1 MTNIQ
6 SDEKN
11 AKINNELNKSK
22 LDEHFQ
28 GLSSVLKKTAKEY
41 GSLELVGML
50 CSQDSIEAEH
60 RVADVMG
67 DVGRSV
73 LRDVF
78 ESLDPEESKIVVEGK
93 SYRKVDP
100 TPVRA
105 YTLLG
110 WVEFLR
116 SRYRPSGLGEALFPV
131 DDIIGLTSGNMTP
144 AAAKISMYL
153 MSHMTARESLETLKR
168 FCGMGPSKASLVR
181 LSSDAGNCMEESS
194 DAVFK
199 QLREQETIPSG
210 ATSILISLDGVM
222 VRMIAEIANGKPKD
236 AGWREAS
243 CGVVVLVD
251 AKGEI
256 LKSRYFGRL
265 PETGKQSLKSQL
277 SAEVFHWLKIK
288 PDLKLVAV
296 ADGAR
301 DNWEFLKELSPDVEI
316 LDYWH
321 AAQHLQ
327 SAADAAFGAET
338 KEGADW
344 FKKYRHILRH
354 DPAGIGK
361 VIEAIRYRMT
371 KGRGVKDL
379 KKELTYFRNNRNRMN
394 YAEAAS
400 AGFPIGSGTVE
411 AANKVLVTARM
422 KRSKQSWGRNGGQGV
437 LTFRSLIKSDRFDRA
452 WEILKPQMIRGV
464 KWQPPQC
471 ANDNSSPQSIVLA
484 ALFGMDSKSEKM

>member
-1 MTNIQ
+1 MKNIHYNEMN
-6 SDEKN
+6 S
-11 AKINNELNKSK
+11 KINIELIKAK
-22 LDEHFQ
+22 ADEYYR
-28 GLSSVLKKTAKEY
+28 GLSLALKKTAEEY
-41 GSLELVGML
+41 AMPEEVVKL
-50 CSQDSIEAEH
+50 CCLDSIEVEQ
-60 RVADVMG
+60 RVVDVMG
-67 DVGRSV
+67 DVGRKV
-73 LRDVF
+73 LQNTF
-78 ESLDPEESKIVVEGK
+78 ERLDPEESKIDVDGE
-93 SYRKVDP
+93 SYRKVDQ
-100 TPVRA
+100 TPMRA
-105 YTLLG
+105 HTLLG
-110 WVEFLR
+110 VVVYLR
-116 SRYRPSGLGEALFPV
+116 SRYRPSGSGKALVPV
-131 DDIIGLTSGNMTP
+131 DIIIGLTSGNMTP
-144 AAAKISMYL
+144 AAAKMSTYL
-153 MSHMTARESLETLKR
+153 MSHMTASESQETWKR
-168 FCGMGPSKASLVR
+168 FCGMGPSKASLGR
-181 LSSDAGNCMEESS
+181 LSSDVGNCMEASS

-199 QLREQETIPSG
+199 QLREQETILSG

-222 VRMIAEIANGKPKD
+222 MRMNAEMVKGKPKD

-243 CGVVVLVD
+243 CGVVALVD

-301 DNWEFLKELSPDVEI
+301 DNWEFLKELSPDVEV

-327 SAADAAFGAET
+327 SAADATFGVET
-338 KEGADW
+338 KEGSDW
-344 FKKYRHILRH
+344 FIKYRHILRH
-354 DPAGIGK
+354 DPAGISK

-379 KKELTYFRNNRNRMN
+379 KKEITYFRNNRNWMN
-394 YAEAAS
+394 YAEVSS
-400 AGFPIGSGTVE
+400 AGFPIGSGAVE
-411 AANKVLVTARM
+411 AANKVLVTSRM
-422 KRSKQSWGRNGGQGV
+422 KRSGQSWGRNGGQGV
-437 LTFRSLIKSDRFDRA
+437 LTFRSLIKSDRFDRT

-484 ALFGMDSKSEKM
+484 A